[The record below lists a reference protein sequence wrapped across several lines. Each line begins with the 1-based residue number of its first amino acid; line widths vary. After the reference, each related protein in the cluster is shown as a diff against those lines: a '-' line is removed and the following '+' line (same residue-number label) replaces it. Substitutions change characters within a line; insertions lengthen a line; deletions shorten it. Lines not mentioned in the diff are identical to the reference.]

1 MIKQFET
8 ILEAFKHP
16 KVKLINKGFRKQS
29 QLFETE
35 NEMDVQFNGY
45 NSLYEY
51 QEYIN
56 KCFLKSREVIQ
67 QKMASELSQPFQL
80 KQNLDLLKFEVKT
93 FRRRHFQLNNDELL
107 LSRIEILKNSLPV
120 KSYDAFVKKN
130 TTIFFNWI

>member
-1 MIKQFET
+1 MIKHFET
-8 ILEAFKHP
+8 ISEPFKHP

-35 NEMDVQFNGY
+35 NEMDLQFNGY
-45 NSLYEY
+45 KSLNDY

-67 QKMASELSQPFQL
+67 QKMASELSQPLQL

-93 FRRRHFQLNNDELL
+93 FRRSYFQLNNDELL
-107 LSRIEILKNSLPV
+107 LSRTEILKTSLPV

-130 TTIFFNWI
+130 TTIFFN